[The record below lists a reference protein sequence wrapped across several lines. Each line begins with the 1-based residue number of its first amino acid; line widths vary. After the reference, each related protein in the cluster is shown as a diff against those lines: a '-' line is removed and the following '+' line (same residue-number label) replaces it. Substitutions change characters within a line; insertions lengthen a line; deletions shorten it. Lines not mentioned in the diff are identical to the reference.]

1 MISYEQYLA
10 KSAVQK
16 GVIEVFLSEDH
27 ASCAQF
33 DPELGYT
40 IGNAL
45 IPDGMDG
52 SLSITTSQANGARSS
67 MMYNEM
73 PCRIN
78 TYGNSFTQCS
88 QTSDGETWQEYL
100 AAHLGEPIHN
110 FGVGGFGVYQ
120 AYRRLLRT
128 EQTEDGAEYLIL

>member
-16 GVIEVFLSEDH
+16 GVIDVFLGEDH
-27 ASCAQF
+27 ASCAQI

-40 IGNAL
+40 VGNAL

-73 PCRIN
+73 PCRK
-78 TYGNSFTQCS
+78 YLRKQFHAMF
-88 QTSDGETWQEYL
+88 SDE
-100 AAHLGEPIHN
+100 
-110 FGVGGFGVYQ
+110 
-120 AYRRLLRT
+120 
-128 EQTEDGAEYLIL
+128 